1 MPKNKG
7 KGGKNRRRGKNEY
20 ITKRELLVK
29 EPEQEY
35 AQVNKMLGNGRLEAQ
50 CMDGLKRLCHI
61 RGKLRRRVWI
71 CAGDIVLLGLR
82 EFQDGKADVIH
93 KYNADEVHELKRL
106 NEIPQDLTVNEENNE
121 EEQKGGKIV
130 FVNQVNEMS
139 DEESGSEDSFDEE
152 EDFDNI

>member
-1 MPKNKG
+1 M
-7 KGGKNRRRGKNEY
+7 
-20 ITKRELLVK
+20 
-29 EPEQEY
+29 
-35 AQVNKMLGNGRLEAQ
+35 
-50 CMDGLKRLCHI
+50 
-61 RGKLRRRVWI
+61 
-71 CAGDIVLLGLR
+71 
-82 EFQDGKADVIH
+82 IH

-130 FVNQVNEMS
+130 FVNQVNEIS